1 MALDPPSPTPSMFSK
16 KKKSSIALKSAASYL
31 SAVSQ
36 MDAMTRSR
44 SSGGSSTTTPSSTP
58 ALSLSSTVTSSSED
72 TVLHEY
78 GGEDDNKDGLSLPAT
93 PPTSEQ
99 VFTTLHSEFGHCA
112 NEQFRYE
119 SSARP
124 GDKYELEEVEPPY
137 RILLTTYISYIF
149 LICIG
154 HLRDFL
160 GKRLRPA
167 NYKHLKEKD
176 VCLISNFF
184 FYYT

>member
-1 MALDPPSPTPSMFSK
+1 MALDPSSPTPSMFSK

-36 MDAMTRSR
+36 MDAITRSR
-44 SSGGSSTTTPSSTP
+44 SGKTTPASTP
-58 ALSLSSTVTSSSED
+58 SLSSTLTSTSES
-72 TVLHEY
+72 TVLDEY
-78 GGEDDNKDGLSLPAT
+78 ADEDENNIKDGLTLPAT

-99 VFTTLHSEFGHCA
+99 VFSTVHSEFGHCA

-124 GDKYELEEVEPPY
+124 DDKYELEEVEPPY

-167 NYKHLKEKD
+167 NYHHLKEKD
-176 VCLISNFF
+176 VCRFF
-184 FYYT
+184 F